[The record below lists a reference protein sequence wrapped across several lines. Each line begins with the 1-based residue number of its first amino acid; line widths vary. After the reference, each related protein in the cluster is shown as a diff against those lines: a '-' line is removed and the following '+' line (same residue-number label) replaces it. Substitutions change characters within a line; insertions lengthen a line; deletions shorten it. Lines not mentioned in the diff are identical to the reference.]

1 MTSGGGLQP
10 LADAPCVFTPRRN
23 SSFSRSMTLAVRKV
37 LHCAFG
43 QALTHAEDGMPS
55 HSKPLAR
62 LGRYPVAA
70 ERATG
75 RKPRSYGRLT
85 DPSTNP
91 VGTTIV
97 VASST
102 FLRRVIPSR

>member
-1 MTSGGGLQP
+1 MRAAIVACLERD
-10 LADAPCVFTPRRN
+10 LAADREAEEPDQH
-23 SSFSRSMTLAVRKV
+23 LKV

-43 QALTHAEDGMPS
+43 QALTHAEDEMPS

-102 FLRRVIPSR
+102 FLRRVIP